1 MAVQGLHTLVLQVSD
16 LDASLA
22 YYEAAL
28 GVRFARQSER
38 AMQAQVGPFTL
49 LLHRDYEPLPNQR
62 GAGVHINFAVE
73 NAAAHHGEMTARG
86 LAPSAIAVKPWGAQF
101 SASDPDGYVLEF
113 LGPRG

>member
-1 MAVQGLHTLVLQVSD
+1 MPVQVLHKLVLQVSD

-38 AMQAQVGPFTL
+38 AVQTKVGSFTL
-49 LLHRDYEPLPNQR
+49 LLHRDYEALPEQR
-62 GAGVHINFAVE
+62 GAGVHINFAVGD
-73 NAAAHHGEMTARG
+73 AAAHHAEMKGRG
-86 LAPSAIAVKPWGAQF
+86 LAPSEISVKPWGAQF
-101 SASDPDGYVLEF
+101 SATDPDGYVLEF